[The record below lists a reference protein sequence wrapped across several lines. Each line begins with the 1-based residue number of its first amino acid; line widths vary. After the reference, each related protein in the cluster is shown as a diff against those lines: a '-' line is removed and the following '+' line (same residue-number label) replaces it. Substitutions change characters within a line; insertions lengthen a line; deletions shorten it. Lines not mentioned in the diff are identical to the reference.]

1 MEIDSSILGKEKIVR
16 CSWYEANDNTY
27 FMKSIPRNLIRFYQ
41 VAKDRNGT
49 DDIPPIE
56 TGGQEVLGWQYWRSD
71 ESDVRLLIRS
81 SHRKG
86 KKKGENGS
94 EKRREMSERPNGQD
108 QWIKT
113 KT

>member
-1 MEIDSSILGKEKIVR
+1 MEVLQGEIDSSILGKVKIVR

-27 FMKSIPRNLIRFYQ
+27 FMKPISRNLIRFYQ

-49 DDIPPIE
+49 DDFPPLE
-56 TGGQEVLGWQYWRSD
+56 TGGQEVLEWQYWRSD

-86 KKKGENGS
+86 KKKW
-94 EKRREMSERPNGQD
+94 EKRREKRRGMRESKWPRSMD
-108 QWIKT
+108 
-113 KT
+113 